1 MSRWS
6 LVVAL
11 SVVACVGI
19 GVAGEGTAAADC
31 RAPAARLARVRPV
44 HRHAG
49 RDVPPAV
56 QPAPGGGSS
65 PVSAGS
71 FELYNLERVNAYR
84 RSGGL
89 PPVTLDPT
97 LTSFAR
103 EGSVELTSDHVP
115 HRHFASAG
123 DALWHRGF
131 QGNASEN
138 QGSNTGWP
146 RAAADPV
153 ANEQQQIDQI
163 LASMMGEGP
172 RGGHYGNMMSP
183 KAKRIGIGLVED
195 ASGKLYLTNDFSE

>member
-19 GVAGEGTAAADC
+19 GVMGEGTAAADC
-31 RAPAARLARVRPV
+31 SAPAARLARVRPV
-44 HRHAG
+44 RRHGG

-56 QPAPGGGSS
+56 QPGAPAA
-65 PVSAGS
+65 VVAGS

-84 RSGGL
+84 RSSGL
-89 PPVTLDPT
+89 APVTLDPT

-123 DALWHRGF
+123 DSLWHRGF

-146 RAAADPV
+146 RAAADP
-153 ANEQQQIDQI
+153 AENEQQQIDQI
-163 LASMMGEGP
+163 LASMIGEGP
-172 RGGHYGNMMSP
+172 RGGHYANMMSP

>member
-31 RAPAARLARVRPV
+31 SVPRSARVRPV

-49 RDVPPAV
+49 REVPPAV
-56 QPAPGGGSS
+56 QPGTGAGGTT
-65 PVSAGS
+65 ATADS

-84 RSGGL
+84 RAGGL
-89 PPVTLDPT
+89 PPLRLDPT

-123 DALWHRGF
+123 DSLWHRGF
-131 QGNASEN
+131 TGNASEN

-146 RAAADPV
+146 RAAADPG

-163 LASMMGEGP
+163 LASMMREGP
-172 RGGHYGNMMSP
+172 RGGHYANMMSP

-195 ASGKLYLTNDFSE
+195 ATGKLYLTNDFSE